1 MEMQPGVDG
10 TLAVTVNEGTKRLA
24 ASLAELETRVAQR
37 EVLLRATDAP
47 QSGLTLTAKLE
58 SSKDQRS
65 KMLGQRCELI
75 GEMMAEINNQ
85 AVSLFVC
92 QFHLANLTEDVVR
105 IMAGVSEPTTYGN
118 GNKPETLGGNLF
130 SESA

>member
-1 MEMQPGVDG
+1 MVWLNRVEAYLDDLEVVADGLSRQMKQMQVDQVPAPRTGMEMQPGVDG

-65 KMLGQRCELI
+65 KMLGQRLSLI
-75 GEMMAEINNQ
+75 HI
-85 AVSLFVC
+85 
-92 QFHLANLTEDVVR
+92 
-105 IMAGVSEPTTYGN
+105 
-118 GNKPETLGGNLF
+118 
-130 SESA
+130 